1 MAYNADV
8 TGPFVVPHGA
18 GEGGEAMA
26 FKIVETDAGAITD
39 EFELEGCPT
48 LGRIV
53 AFKMELVSGTGVPGA
68 TVQPQIGL
76 SAGWTVDT
84 INHVATA
91 AAAAGFINDVATI
104 PYTGLDAFTVPPDDS
119 SSIFIR
125 NECSDNTADH
135 EIWTYIIFAH
145 GAV

>member
-1 MAYNADV
+1 MAYDADV

-26 FKIVETDAGAITD
+26 FKIVETDAGATDD
-39 EFELEGCPT
+39 EFEIRGCPT
-48 LGRIV
+48 IGRIV
-53 AFKMELVSGTGVPGA
+53 ALKMWLKDGTAVPGA

-104 PYTGLDAFTVPPDDS
+104 PYVGLDAFTVPPEDS

-125 NECSDNTADH
+125 NECSNNTADH
-135 EIWTYIIFAH
+135 EIHTFIIFAH